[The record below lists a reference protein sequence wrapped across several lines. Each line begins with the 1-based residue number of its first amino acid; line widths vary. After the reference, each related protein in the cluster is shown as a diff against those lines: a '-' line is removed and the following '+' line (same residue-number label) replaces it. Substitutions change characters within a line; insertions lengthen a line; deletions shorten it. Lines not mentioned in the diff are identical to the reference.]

1 MKLGSKVQSEKD
13 STQIDMFG
21 EIGESNIQSP
31 TPPEVEPWG
40 TMELLSKEKEVVGV
54 YISGHPLDDYQLE
67 IENFCNSNFSEL
79 ENLEEVK
86 GKSLKFAGVVTKVEH
101 RESRNGKKFGTV
113 YVEDYH
119 DSYRLMLFGSD
130 YTDFKN
136 FLQEGWILYIR
147 GMVQNRQWGDTDQ
160 LEFKISKIELLS
172 EVIDSESRNMILE
185 VSVDEIDNK
194 MINTLVENIQKSK
207 GEHTLIVRLIDYK
220 NSYSVDLL
228 SRKNK
233 VSLDKNTVEE
243 LKKINGVEVLIKS

>member
-1 MKLGSKVQSEKD
+1 
-13 STQIDMFG
+13 
-21 EIGESNIQSP
+21 
-31 TPPEVEPWG
+31 
-40 TMELLSKEKEVVGV
+40 
-54 YISGHPLDDYQLE
+54 LDDYQLE

-79 ENLEEVK
+79 ENLEAVK

-220 NSYSVDLL
+220 NSYLVDLL

>member
-1 MKLGSKVQSEKD
+1 M
-13 STQIDMFG
+13 I
-21 EIGESNIQSP
+21 
-31 TPPEVEPWG
+31 
-40 TMELLSKEKEVVGV
+40 
-54 YISGHPLDDYQLE
+54 
-67 IENFCNSNFSEL
+67 
-79 ENLEEVK
+79 
-86 GKSLKFAGVVTKVEH
+86 
-101 RESRNGKKFGTV
+101 
-113 YVEDYH
+113 
-119 DSYRLMLFGSD
+119 
-130 YTDFKN
+130 
-136 FLQEGWILYIR
+136 
-147 GMVQNRQWGDTDQ
+147 QNRQWGDTDQ